1 MHPRRL
7 LYPLLLLLTLP
18 TQADTLNGTV
28 VSVADGDTI
37 IVLHANRE
45 QNKIRLGGIDAPEKS
60 QPFGQCSKQ
69 SMSAL
74 AFGKEGDVQWH
85 KPGQSLT
92 HIL

>member
-37 IVLHANRE
+37 IVLDANRE

-60 QPFGQCSKQ
+60 QPFEQRSKQ

-74 AFGKEGDVQWH
+74 VFGKEVDVQWH